1 MSITAMPG
9 LSDRLAI
16 TRTALANERTLL
28 AYVRTAFALGA
39 GGFALVEFVKSPR
52 LDVLGYAMLPGS
64 GVLLIVGIWR
74 YWRVRRNLA
83 GICGSMVEEASSQVV
98 AGRGGVLHPD
108 DIELAPRSECL
119 QLREELDTRR
129 QLDFP

>member
-1 MSITAMPG
+1 MGAMLG

-39 GGFALVEFVKSPR
+39 GGFALIEFVKSSR

-64 GVLLIVGIWR
+64 GVLLLVGFWR
-74 YWRVRRNLA
+74 YWRVRRDLA
-83 GICGSMVEEASSQVV
+83 AICGSMVED
-98 AGRGGVLHPD
+98 L
-108 DIELAPRSECL
+108 RS
-119 QLREELDTRR
+119 
-129 QLDFP
+129 